1 MYGSAFSSLFISEP
15 SGAPKN
21 LSLGN
26 TTSTSIFVMWEAVS
40 RAEQNG
46 IIISYNV
53 SYRLILGNGSGG
65 PINSTLV
72 SAPKM
77 YVNLTG
83 LIKDMYYNISV
94 LASTRKGDG
103 IYSNPKKFRTNED
116 SKSLLYYYATFE
128 RTLIINNFRY

>member
-1 MYGSAFSSLFISEP
+1 
-15 SGAPKN
+15 
-21 LSLGN
+21 
-26 TTSTSIFVMWEAVS
+26 MWEAVS

-53 SYRLILGNGSGG
+53 SYRVLGNGSGG

>member
-53 SYRLILGNGSGG
+53 SYRVLGNGSGG

-72 SAPKM
+72 SARKM

-83 LIKDMYYNISV
+83 LIKDMYYNIRV
-94 LASTRKGDG
+94 LASTSKGDG

-128 RTLIINNFRY
+128 KTLIINNFRY